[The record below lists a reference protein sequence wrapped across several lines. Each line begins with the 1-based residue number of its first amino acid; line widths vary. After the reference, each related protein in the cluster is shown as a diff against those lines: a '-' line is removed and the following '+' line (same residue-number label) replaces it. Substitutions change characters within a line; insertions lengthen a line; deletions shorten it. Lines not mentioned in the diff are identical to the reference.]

1 MSIFNNLFGTG
12 NKRLSKDEYWKKW
25 EYFELLDDLHL
36 ALRLLS
42 ESNSDTK
49 EKEMFK
55 LALEEKIDDI
65 EFGNQNDLT
74 DIWTWFSPGGQW
86 DALMGQEN
94 KHLKDSIFERSD
106 RWKKGKEEESL

>member
-12 NKRLSKDEYWKKW
+12 EKNISKVEYWKKW
-25 EYFELLDDLHL
+25 EYFELLDDLHV
-36 ALRLLS
+36 AFKSLS

-49 EKEMFK
+49 EKENFK
-55 LALEEKIDDI
+55 IALEDKIDDI

-86 DALMGQEN
+86 EVVMGQEN
-94 KHLKDSIFERSD
+94 KELKARIFERSN
-106 RWKKGKEEESL
+106 RWKKASR